1 MLRLAGGNMLGRS
14 GFLVGLLFLLGAWM
28 GPAAADTPSWQ
39 SHNAAGLQMLQEGDA
54 TAAVE
59 QFEAAFFLATELSTA
74 DPTLGP
80 LLNNLIFAYISAAQF
95 DDARRAMNLWA
106 RIISSNPKAPWAG
119 EQLGALR
126 DLGALLAETEPR
138 EAPPVPQPTET
149 PAPEPP
155 ADTPAPPQGTETRY
169 AIHLASLRSEEGTQ
183 TEWRTLQ
190 ERHPE
195 QLGHR
200 KLITREITVSEKG
213 TFVRVLTGPF
223 ESRAPAEAL
232 CKSLSGGEQYCAV
245 VKLSSEP

>member
-1 MLRLAGGNMLGRS
+1 MLRLAGGSILGRS

-39 SHNAAGLQMLQEGDA
+39 SQNAAGLQVLQEGDA

-59 QFEAAFFLATELSTA
+59 RFEAAFFLATELSTA

-106 RIISSNPKAPWAG
+106 RIISSNPEAPWAG

-126 DLGALLAETEPR
+126 GLGALLADTEPR
-138 EAPPVPQPTET
+138 EAPPVPQPAET
-149 PAPEPP
+149 PAPATP

-245 VKLSSEP
+245 VKLSPEP

>member
-1 MLRLAGGNMLGRS
+1 
-14 GFLVGLLFLLGAWM
+14 M

-39 SHNAAGLQMLQEGDA
+39 SHNAAGLQVLQEGDA

-74 DPTLGP
+74 GPMLGP

-106 RIISSNPKAPWAG
+106 RIISSNPEAPWAG

-126 DLGALLAETEPR
+126 GLGPLLAETEPR
-138 EAPPVPQPTET
+138 EAPP
-149 PAPEPP
+149 
-155 ADTPAPPQGTETRY
+155 QGTGTRY
-169 AIHLASLRSEEGTQ
+169 AIHLASLRSEAGAQ

-190 ERHPE
+190 ERHRE

-232 CKSLSGGEQYCAV
+232 CKSLSGAEQYCAV
-245 VKLSSEP
+245 VKLSPGP

>member
-1 MLRLAGGNMLGRS
+1 MSCWRPIRRS
-14 GFLVGLLFLLGAWM
+14 
-28 GPAAADTPSWQ
+28 P
-39 SHNAAGLQMLQEGDA
+39 
-54 TAAVE
+54 
-59 QFEAAFFLATELSTA
+59 
-74 DPTLGP
+74 PT
-80 LLNNLIFAYISAAQF
+80 SC
-95 DDARRAMNLWA
+95 WA
-106 RIISSNPKAPWAG
+106 RIWK
-119 EQLGALR
+119 
-126 DLGALLAETEPR
+126 D
-138 EAPPVPQPTET
+138 
-149 PAPEPP
+149 PAPR
-155 ADTPAPPQGTETRY
+155 ASRAPPQGTETRY

-245 VKLSSEP
+245 VKLSPEP